1 MIARLLAPVVL
12 RAVMLALMLA
22 SPLGLVSSV
31 ARAQEPRG
39 DVLRWG
45 ADPSGGAPF
54 AFFDPDNP
62 DQVIGFEV
70 DIMAEVARR
79 LGRTPELFRA
89 DWLALYDAL
98 EARRCDV
105 LMNGFEVTDE
115 RAVVARF
122 SVPYFRFGQQI
133 VVRRADAGRVRS
145 LADLAG
151 KRVSVLNGSQSVDV
165 LKDAGFAD
173 ELILQYDDSL
183 APYTEVALG
192 RADAALAESIIA
204 AYYAAHDER
213 LALVP
218 KTFAPGQYAAV
229 TRKADDTL
237 GADIDRVLGEM
248 KSDGTLGEILQRWG
262 LWDDAQ
268 RDVGTAKG
276 RPQEVIAAA
285 RGSAGNSAAATE
297 SIAPAIFRGA
307 WMTVLLTVTA
317 MPLATAAGLFLAL
330 ARMSPRT
337 WMRRAAITYIT
348 LVRGTPLLVQ
358 IFLVYFS
365 LPPLGQWLYAAAP
378 AFVQL
383 LLDPLG
389 GAAFLTLPALVV
401 GALCLAANYAAYEAE
416 VHRAGLEAVPAVQWD
431 AARALGLTRAQAIRH
446 VIAPQGVRIAMPA
459 IINDLNSLIKDS
471 CLVSVIGV
479 TDLLGVCLGIGK
491 ARFSVPEMLV
501 IAAAV
506 YLVLSVA
513 GDLFGNWLERRLRAR
528 GFATNP
534 SHGKGA
540 HP

>member
-1 MIARLLAPVVL
+1 MIARLLAPIL
-12 RAVMLALMLA
+12 MRAVMLALMLA
-22 SPLGLVSSV
+22 SPFGLVSSV
-31 ARAQEPRG
+31 ARAQEVRG

-98 EARRCDV
+98 EAGRCDV

-151 KRVSVLNGSQSVDV
+151 KRVSALNGSQSVDV
-165 LKDAGFAD
+165 LKEAGFAD

-204 AYYAAHDER
+204 SYYAAHDER

-218 KTFAPGQYAAV
+218 ETFSPGQYAAV

-248 KSDGTLGEILQRWG
+248 KADGTLGEILQRWG

-268 RDVGTAKG
+268 REVGTAKG

-285 RGSAGNSAAATE
+285 RGPVGAAAAAE
-297 SIAPAIFRGA
+297 SIAPAILRGA

-337 WMRRAAITYIT
+337 WLRRAAIGYIT

-378 AFVQL
+378 ALVQSA
-383 LLDPLG
+383 LDPLG

-431 AARALGLTRAQAIRH
+431 AAGALGLTRAQAIRH

-528 GFATNP
+528 GFTTTL

>member
-1 MIARLLAPVVL
+1 MIARLIAI
-12 RAVMLALMLA
+12 AAALALA
-22 SPLGLVSSV
+22 SAE
-31 ARAQEPRG
+31 ARAQ
-39 DVLRWG
+39 VLHWG
-45 ADPSGGAPF
+45 ADPAGGAPF
-54 AFFDPDNP
+54 AFFDPDDP
-62 DQVIGFEV
+62 DRVIGFEV

-89 DWLALYDAL
+89 DWLALFDAL
-98 EARRCDV
+98 EAGRCDV

-115 RAVVARF
+115 RAKVARF

-133 VVRRADAGRVRS
+133 VVRGADAPRVRS

-151 KRVSVLNGSQSVDV
+151 QRVAVLNGSQSIEV
-165 LKDAGFAD
+165 LKEAGFAD
-173 ELILQYDDSL
+173 DAILQYDDSL

-204 AYYAAHDER
+204 AYYAAHDDR

-218 KTFAPGQYAAV
+218 DTFAPGEYAAV
-229 TRKADDTL
+229 TRAADAAL
-237 GADIDRVLGEM
+237 GAEVDRVLGEM
-248 KSDGTLGEILQRWG
+248 KSDGSLGEILQRWG

-268 RDVGTAKG
+268 RALGTEKG

-285 RGSAGNSAAATE
+285 RGPVGDAVGAADA
-297 SIAPAIFRGA
+297 IAPAILRGA
-307 WMTVLLTVTA
+307 WMTVLLTVIA
-317 MPLATAAGLFLAL
+317 MPLATVAGLFLAL
-330 ARMSPRT
+330 ARMSPRR
-337 WMRRAAITYIT
+337 WLRRASIAYIT
-348 LVRGTPLLVQ
+348 VVRGTPLLVQ

-378 AFVQL
+378 GFLQSV
-383 LLDPLG
+383 LDPLG
-389 GAAFLTLPALVV
+389 GESFLTLPSLVV

-431 AARALGLTRAQAIRH
+431 AARALGLTRVQAIRH

-501 IAAAV
+501 IAAVV
-506 YLVLSVA
+506 YLVLSIA

-528 GFATNP
+528 GLSTA
-534 SHGKGA
+534 HAQAKGA
-540 HP
+540 HA